1 MDDISFLDV
10 SAVLGLCAA
19 ALLTVNMLLG
29 MLLSTAYKRA
39 LLWQKLPS
47 PIKQLNIN
55 RIHNWSAYVALS
67 LVVLHIVFLL
77 LNKATK
83 FTITDVLLP
92 INAPHQKLQVAL
104 GTIALYAIITVIITT
119 QKSVR
124 KKMGF
129 RLWKNLH
136 LMSYGTALLFIIHG
150 ILLDPELK
158 DRPVDWLDGEK
169 LVPEFCGIVLIVAAV
184 IRWRNWKKGRKG

>member
-1 MDDISFLDV
+1 MDELSFLDV

-19 ALLTVNMLLG
+19 VLLTINMLLG
-29 MLLSTAYKRA
+29 MLLSTAYKRSP
-39 LLWQKLPS
+39 LWQKMP
-47 PIKQLNIN
+47 PAIKRLSLN

-83 FTITDVLLP
+83 FTVTNVLLP
-92 INAPHQKLQVAL
+92 LNAPHQKLEVAL
-104 GTIALYAIITVIITT
+104 GTIAWYAIITVIITT
-119 QKSVR
+119 QKTVR
-124 KKMGF
+124 KKIGF

-136 LMSYGTALLFIIHG
+136 LISYGTALLFVLHG

-169 LVPEFCGIVLIVAAV
+169 LVPEFCGIVLIIASV
-184 IRWRNWKKGRKG
+184 IRWRHWRKGRE